1 MSVNYD
7 TRNRNG
13 RLFIYPITGM
23 WNGDIVR
30 LCGDVQINLLPG
42 VVRIPIIFRFDTV
55 VGLNAT

>member
-13 RLFIYPITGM
+13 RLFIYPTGM
-23 WNGDIVR
+23 WKGDIVR
-30 LCGDVQINLLPG
+30 LCGDVQVNLLPG
-42 VVRIPIIFRFDTV
+42 VVRILITSLFDIV